1 MQVGRGEVER
11 QMRTE
16 MSLLDLPFSAVGFMI
31 NTLAL
36 DEYVH
41 AT

>member
-1 MQVGRGEVER
+1 MQVGRRERER

-16 MSLLDLPFSAVGFMI
+16 MSLLDLPFSAVGCMI
-31 NTLAL
+31 NTVAL
-36 DEYVH
+36 DEFVH